1 MICWLCNNVRLMR
14 RGDLKRQSSGVKKR
28 NAAELKIRRDV
39 RMMPGVA
46 KKISADAMMRHVSKR
61 MTRDAK
67 KLSKGVSNTRNANV
81 RKPLGSPRRPDL
93 RQ

>member
-1 MICWLCNNVRLMR
+1 MK
-14 RGDLKRQSSGVKKR
+14 RGDSKRQSSGVKKR

-39 RMMPGVA
+39 RMMRGVV

-67 KLSKGVSNTRNANV
+67 KLSKGVLNTRNASV
-81 RKPLGSPRRPDL
+81 KKPLGLPRRPDL
-93 RQ
+93 QQ

>member
-1 MICWLCNNVRLMR
+1 MK
-14 RGDLKRQSSGVKKR
+14 RGDSKRQSSGVKKR
-28 NAAELKIRRDV
+28 NAVESKIRRDV

-67 KLSKGVSNTRNANV
+67 KLSKGVSNTRSANV